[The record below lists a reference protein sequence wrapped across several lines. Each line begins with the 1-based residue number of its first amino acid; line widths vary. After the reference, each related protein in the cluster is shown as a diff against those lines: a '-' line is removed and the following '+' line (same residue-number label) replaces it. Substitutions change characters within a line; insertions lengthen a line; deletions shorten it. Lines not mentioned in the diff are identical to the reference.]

1 MACSCDSEHFD
12 LNDPVHHLT
21 TCRLQVLVPDDPL
34 SLVGKAVDEE
44 VWAVISGRKSETE
57 RGIIHAFRLIGV
69 YLLADRLRAL

>member
-1 MACSCDSEHFD
+1 M
-12 LNDPVHHLT
+12 
-21 TCRLQVLVPDDPL
+21 

-57 RGIIHAFRLIGV
+57 RGIIHAFRLIGI